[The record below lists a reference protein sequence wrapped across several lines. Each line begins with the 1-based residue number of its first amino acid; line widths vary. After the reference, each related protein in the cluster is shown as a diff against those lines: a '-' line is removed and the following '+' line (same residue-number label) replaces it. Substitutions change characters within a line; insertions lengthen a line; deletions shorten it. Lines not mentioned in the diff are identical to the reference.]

1 MYYQVFHILQFNFSE
16 MTRILFFVFSTFL
29 TANACAQESKND
41 YPITYEASFN
51 GKTHIVTAGD
61 TVYLGNGSNRRGSFM
76 YIYTGLP
83 PEVLEKKYKGKVA
96 VVYKVIYV
104 KRFSQYQVYI
114 NIEGVNDRYIVQL
127 PQAIEKGEIAG
138 FNGTSFK

>member
-1 MYYQVFHILQFNFSE
+1 MLITDL
-16 MTRILFFVFSTFL
+16 
-29 TANACAQESKND
+29 NAQPKKMNES
-41 YPITYEASFN
+41 ITYEATYN
-51 GKTHIVTAGD
+51 GKTHIITVGD
-61 TVYLGNGSNRRGSFM
+61 TVYLGRGSNRRGGFM

-83 PEVLEKKYKGKVA
+83 PEALEKKYAGKEG

-114 NIEGVNDRYIVQL
+114 NITGINDRYIVQL
-127 PQAIEKGEIAG
+127 PQAIENGEIVG